1 MNAVSAGTSI
11 RSSSFWTQVEPG
23 QHVVQCY
30 SHDDG
35 MIDALEG
42 FVSTGL
48 RAGEGVAVIGTATH
62 VHELEKRLR
71 AHWLDVDRARW
82 EGRYVPMLA
91 QETLTRF
98 MADDGLPDEDLF
110 RETVDTFFRD
120 GPKRRMRFFGE
131 MVAVLWAQGNAAGAI
146 ALEALWSRYMHTR
159 EMMTLFCA
167 YDRSLFQGYPA
178 GTMKGVC
185 DMHTLTLPG

>member
-1 MNAVSAGTSI
+1 
-11 RSSSFWTQVEPG
+11 
-23 QHVVQCY
+23 
-30 SHDDG
+30 

-71 AHWLDVDRARW
+71 AHWLDIDRARW

-98 MADDGLPDEDLF
+98 MRGICQWRTPLAKTNCRVKPTFNLP
-110 RETVDTFFRD
+110 
-120 GPKRRMRFFGE
+120 
-131 MVAVLWAQGNAAGAI
+131 A
-146 ALEALWSRYMHTR
+146 
-159 EMMTLFCA
+159 
-167 YDRSLFQGYPA
+167 
-178 GTMKGVC
+178 
-185 DMHTLTLPG
+185 